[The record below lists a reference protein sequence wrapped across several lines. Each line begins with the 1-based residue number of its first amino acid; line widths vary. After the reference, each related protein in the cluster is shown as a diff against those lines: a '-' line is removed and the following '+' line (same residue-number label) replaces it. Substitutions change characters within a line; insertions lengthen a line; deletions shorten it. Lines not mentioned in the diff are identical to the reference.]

1 MNRTMLAVGMLVF
14 CAYGVFARETQSITK
29 IDRLCGYLVS
39 ETQTGRYSIS
49 KEKMILYR
57 REPAI
62 DCCKAQNQVREVQ
75 TQRDGRFEFKRVPA
89 GAYWM
94 VAVVNN
100 REFKMLIDFAPTKDS
115 QDCSWNLYTID
126 GKGNFVLMT
135 YLD

>member
-1 MNRTMLAVGMLVF
+1 MSAAIVVVF
-14 CAYGVFARETQSITK
+14 CSYGALAHEGQSITK
-29 IDRLCGYLVS
+29 VDRLCGYLVS

-49 KEKMILYR
+49 QEKMILFR
-57 REPAI
+57 RDSTI
-62 DCCKAQNQVREVQ
+62 DCCKAENQVRQVQ
-75 TQRDGRFEFKRVPA
+75 TKKDGRFEFERVPA
-89 GAYWM
+89 GAYWI

-100 REFKMLIDFAPTKDS
+100 REFKMPIVFAPTKDA